1 MACRSRRACKRPAP
15 KSDGAALPEGAA
27 LEAAEVADSTA
38 DSTTLEADS
47 TALSTAEETSWRL
60 KTGEALTSEAA
71 AKRENAVIFIFDMCG
86 SFGWRSR
93 SKMSESRWR
102 QEREKNHRN

>member
-1 MACRSRRACKRPAP
+1 MCELTVVACRSRRACRRPAP
-15 KSDGAALPEGAA
+15 KSDGAEDPEGAAA

-38 DSTTLEADS
+38 DSTALVADS

-71 AKRENAVIFIFDMCG
+71 AKRENAVIFILKCVKVLVGDQG
-86 SFGWRSR
+86 I
-93 SKMSESRWR
+93 
-102 QEREKNHRN
+102 